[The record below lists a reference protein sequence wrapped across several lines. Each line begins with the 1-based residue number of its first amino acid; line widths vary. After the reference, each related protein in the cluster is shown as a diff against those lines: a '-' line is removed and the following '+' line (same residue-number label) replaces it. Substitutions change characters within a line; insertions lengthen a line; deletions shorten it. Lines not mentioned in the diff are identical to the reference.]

1 MGKNKSPRRQIKLYI
16 MMPTKPPRN
25 SYFYISWCL
34 QNHRETPISIY
45 SICLRGDLFFPI
57 QWFFG
62 MMGDNA
68 KGDVKTFVD
77 NHKTAPNHF
86 FNLFHHSMGNIEWG
100 KISRLFR
107 LKRRLIFPHP
117 LNWLLLFETAIQ
129 TFFGVSMFK
138 F

>member
-1 MGKNKSPRRQIKLYI
+1 MS
-16 MMPTKPPRN
+16 TKPARN
-25 SYFYISWCL
+25 SYFYL
-34 QNHRETPISIY
+34 FYLPTRRPI
-45 SICLRGDLFFPI
+45 FPHPMI
-57 QWFFG
+57 FG

-77 NHKTAPNHF
+77 KHKTAPNHF

-117 LNWLLLFETAIQ
+117 LNWLLLFETAI
-129 TFFGVSMFK
+129 
-138 F
+138 